1 VNSKKIIVIGSGLGG
16 LSAAIS
22 LKQSGYDVE
31 VFEKN
36 DKIGGKLNVLKE
48 RGYTFDLGPSI
59 LTLPHLFERLFER
72 SGKRMKDYISIRPLR
87 PHWRNFFEDGQV
99 VDLYPEPDKMAA
111 EARKAGEPPE
121 NIERFLDYSADLYDL
136 VNAGYFEQGLDT
148 ASDFRRFYGLRKF
161 LKFDLFRT
169 MHGGAAR
176 FLKTRHLR
184 DIFDYFIKYVG
195 SSAYHSPAFMNCL
208 PTIQFRHDLWYV
220 DGGMY
225 QIALGL
231 RRFMEEIGV
240 RIHRHSEVTQ
250 IRTEQNRVTGIATE
264 DGSFHPADVIVSNME
279 VIPTYRELL
288 REDAALLEKLGKFEL
303 ADKGTIFLDEIGEM
317 ALSLQAKIM
326 RIIQEGEIE
335 RVGGVKTIPVDVRVI
350 AATNKD
356 IERAVSEGAFREDLY
371 YRLNV
376 FPIKVPPLR
385 ERTEDIPLL
394 VDFFTKKYCAEMKT
408 GRKEVSEEVL
418 SLLTGSPWKG
428 NIRELENSIERAVIL
443 CDGVTI
449 TTEHISLNA
458 VPMNPHLGTLPTLP
472 MNGTL
477 EDTTR
482 VALRLAESERIRK
495 ALQETKGNKSRA
507 AELLDVSYKTLLT
520 KIKEYGIE

>member
-1 VNSKKIIVIGSGLGG
+1 MENILIVEDKDSMAKMLQETLETVGYHPLIARDGIEGIRKIRESKIDLVLTDLKLPKKDGMDVLRAAKEENPMLPVIMMTAFGTVDVAVKAIKEGAFDFITKPFDTDHLLHLIKKALETQRLVTENILLRDEVSSMRGMPTIIGKSEKILEVAKKIQRVASAKTTVLLLGESGTGKELFARAIHS
-16 LSAAIS
+16 LSPRKDFPFVPIYCAAIPKELLES
-22 LKQSGYDVE
+22 ELFGH
-31 VFEKN
+31 EK
-36 DKIGGKLNVLKE
+36 GAFTG
-48 RGYTFDLGPSI
+48 
-59 LTLPHLFERLFER
+59 
-72 SGKRMKDYISIRPLR
+72 
-87 PHWRNFFEDGQV
+87 
-99 VDLYPEPDKMAA
+99 A
-111 EARKAGEPPE
+111 EAK
-121 NIERFLDYSADLYDL
+121 
-136 VNAGYFEQGLDT
+136 
-148 ASDFRRFYGLRKF
+148 
-161 LKFDLFRT
+161 
-169 MHGGAAR
+169 
-176 FLKTRHLR
+176 
-184 DIFDYFIKYVG
+184 
-195 SSAYHSPAFMNCL
+195 
-208 PTIQFRHDLWYV
+208 
-220 DGGMY
+220 
-225 QIALGL
+225 
-231 RRFMEEIGV
+231 
-240 RIHRHSEVTQ
+240 
-250 IRTEQNRVTGIATE
+250 
-264 DGSFHPADVIVSNME
+264 
-279 VIPTYRELL
+279 
-288 REDAALLEKLGKFEL
+288 KLGKFEL

-376 FPIKVPPLR
+376 FPIRVPPLR
-385 ERTEDIPLL
+385 ERAEDIPLL

-408 GRKEVSEEVL
+408 GGKEVSEEVL
-418 SLLTGSPWKG
+418 SLLMGSPWKG
-428 NIRELENSIERAVIL
+428 NVRELENAIERAVIL

-449 TTEHISLNA
+449 TPEHISLNP
-458 VPMNPHLGTLPTLP
+458 VPMNPPLGTLP